1 MTLTTAQLRAT
12 DMESKGLEVQCFARA
27 CVCVR
32 VRGRRI
38 QHRTKNIGQAEDGV
52 LKEKHMGPDKQFI
65 WKVETYT
72 TSRE

>member
-12 DMESKGLEVQCFARA
+12 DMESKALEVQCFARA
-27 CVCVR
+27 SVCVR
-32 VRGRRI
+32 VRGRI

-52 LKEKHMGPDKQFI
+52 LKEKHMGADKQFI